1 MEGARLRLTHAR
13 QPAETATS
21 PVVKNATTAT
31 RWMATAAAPPAL
43 WRVYQ
48 LTSAQAPHA
57 AFRHVIPD
65 AETALGSD
73 QKPVM
78 TETSILVTAAR
89 LLAR

>member
-1 MEGARLRLTHAR
+1 ME
-13 QPAETATS
+13 
-21 PVVKNATTAT
+21 
-31 RWMATAAAPPAL
+31 MAAAPPAL
-43 WRVYQ
+43 WSRP
-48 LTSAQAPHA
+48 TPAHAPHA

-65 AETALGSD
+65 AETALGSE